1 MIFPVKLLHRHV
13 MREDRLFFQ
22 GEILENIWLECV
34 RGLDLLGH
42 RYKLWRFKNTSVS
55 ARLWSRI
62 LNEEIP
68 LTSTVYLPCSQ
79 N

>member
-42 RYKLWRFKNTSVS
+42 RYKLWRFK
-55 ARLWSRI
+55 
-62 LNEEIP
+62 E
-68 LTSTVYLPCSQ
+68 YQC
-79 N
+79 